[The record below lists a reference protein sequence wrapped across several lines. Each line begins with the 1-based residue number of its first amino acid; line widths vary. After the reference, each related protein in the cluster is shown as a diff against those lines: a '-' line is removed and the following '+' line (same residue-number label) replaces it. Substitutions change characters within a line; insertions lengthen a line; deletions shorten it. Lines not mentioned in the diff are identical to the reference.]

1 MGKYD
6 ADLAKY
12 IPGLMDLAIQ
22 GMLDDIDTREKVAHP
37 SYKDKEQLD
46 FQILLTENYYVN
58 PANIHICFPI
68 KMKKKSNNNSDI
80 DDDLITV
87 NNFFAHWVKEISI
100 TKYGSDKELPPTFSP
115 WEVYQYSD
123 QMLKHLP
130 ADDLKTIQKS
140 FLFSKKPVYYG
151 STSYNRRNFNSKDLV
166 TTGLNTAQITE
177 KKKQHAKDLNIDERI
192 SLFQD
197 QLADEYVYRIP
208 LRYFSELGKINF
220 PTKIDYRIKLFL
232 ETDMNKLFESRKVL
246 ASTTTTIPSAETE
259 IIFTKAPFIQYEQ
272 ILLDKNF
279 RQHLETILVS
289 KKLIRI
295 GAQKTPIQKTYEI
308 KQGSDLLNVDFLGAN
323 RQFDWIEISIVPDKS
338 DKHTTIYDSY
348 NR

>member
-1 MGKYD
+1 MVKYD
-6 ADLAKY
+6 AALAKY
-12 IPGLMDLAIQ
+12 IPGLMVLAIQ
-22 GMLDDIDTREKVAHP
+22 GKLDDIDTREKVAHP

-87 NNFFAHWVKEISI
+87 NNFFAHWVKEVSI

-130 ADDLKTIQKS
+130 AGNLKSIQKT
-140 FLFSKKPVYYG
+140 FLYSKKLVYFANTNYE
-151 STSYNRRNFNSKDLV
+151 RRNFNSKDIV
-166 TTGLNTAQITE
+166 ATGLNTAQITE
-177 KKKQHAKDLNIDERI
+177 KKKNHSKDLNIDERI
-192 SLFQD
+192 SLFHD
-197 QLADEYVYRIP
+197 QIADEYIYRIP
-208 LRYFSELGKINF
+208 LRYLSDIGKINF

-246 ASTTTTIPSAETE
+246 ASTTTAAPSADAE
-259 IIFTKAPFIQYEQ
+259 IIFTRAPFVQYEQ

-279 RQHLETILVS
+279 RQHLETIMVS
-289 KKLIRI
+289 KKIIRM
-295 GAQKTPIQKTYEI
+295 GAQNTPIQKTYEI
-308 KQGSDLLNVDFLGAN
+308 KQGSDSLNVEFLRAN
-323 RQFDWIEISIVPDKS
+323 RQFDWIEISIVPGKS
-338 DKHTTIYDSY
+338 DKHTTI
-348 NR
+348 